1 MRVLVTFAVEA
12 EFAPWRCRHAFRR
25 KESYMGGHV
34 GRWDEWYSDQS
45 DDLKLDVYLTGVGW
59 RGSREILASLLKE
72 KPDLCISSGLA
83 GGLKTGLKS
92 GEIVVARE
100 VLLVNGG
107 QRFIGRP
114 LLMDLAEQAGATAV
128 DSFLTNTQVVCDAQS
143 KRTMAAFGDV
153 VEMESFHVLK
163 IARDAQVAA
172 VAVRAISDTA
182 DEDLPLDFG
191 RAIGEDGQISYR
203 RLLLQVARRPH
214 RIPAMIDF
222 GKRSEKAAQNLADY
236 LDKYIA
242 VVRQRFPQWG
252 SEREE
257 VVAAR

>member
-12 EFAPWRCRHAFRR
+12 EFAPWRRRHAFRR
-25 KESYMGGHV
+25 KESYTGGHV

-59 RGSREILASLLKE
+59 KGSTVVLASLLKE

-83 GGLKTGLKS
+83 GGLKTDLKS

-100 VLLVNGG
+100 VLLVDGG
-107 QRFIGRP
+107 QKFIGRP
-114 LLMDLAEQAGATAV
+114 LLIDLAEQTGATAV

-143 KRTMAAFGDV
+143 KRTMAGLGDV

-163 IARDAQVAA
+163 IAKDAQVPAI
-172 VAVRAISDTA
+172 AVRAISDTA

-191 RAIGEDGQISYR
+191 RAIDKDGQINYR

-242 VVRQRFPQWG
+242 VVRQRFPQWC

-257 VVAAR
+257 VVTAR